1 MGRGCSFG
9 ELIAFSG
16 RRRKTAP
23 NRSFPTDSVPSAI
36 PSDLFGNPWQ
46 SWAAALGL
54 ALAVFG
60 LALSIRRL
68 IVLRLAPRAERTETP
83 LDDFAVVLA
92 RRARRLLL
100 LAVALRLGAFAVRLP
115 LRLERVLDTV
125 AVIAIFLQLAL
136 WISAAIDFW
145 IDRRQR
151 RMGFD
156 PASAT
161 TLSALKFLGKLILG
175 AVLALA
181 ALDALG
187 VQVTA
192 LIAGLGVGG
201 LALALATQNILGD
214 LFASLTILI
223 DKPFVLG
230 DAIQVD
236 HLSGTVESIGLKTT
250 RIRSTSGEQ
259 LIFSNGDLLK
269 SRLHNFGRMTERR
282 VALVFAVSFDTP
294 AAELA
299 ALPGRMERNVAGQSD
314 LRFDRAHVRAIG
326 TYGIEIE
333 LVYFVV
339 GADMKLHMDRQQ
351 AVLLAA
357 LEDFA
362 AHGVALS
369 APPAPAGR
377 PAPTSDQAPGSRG
390 A

>member
-1 MGRGCSFG
+1 MPFV
-9 ELIAFSG
+9 I
-16 RRRKTAP
+16 
-23 NRSFPTDSVPSAI
+23 PTE
-36 PSDLFGNPWQ
+36 LFGNPWQ

-54 ALAVFG
+54 TLFAFG
-60 LALSIRRL
+60 LALLIRRL
-68 IVLRLAPRAERTETP
+68 LVSRLAPRAERTETS

-100 LAVALRLGAFAVRLP
+100 FAGALRIGVLAVHLP
-115 LRLERVLDTV
+115 PRLEGFLDTV
-125 AVIAIFLQLAL
+125 AVIAVFLQLAL
-136 WISAAIDFW
+136 WTSAAIDFW
-145 IDRRQR
+145 IDRRQKR
-151 RMGFD
+151 AGFD
-156 PASAT
+156 PAAAT
-161 TLSALKFLGKLILG
+161 TLSALKFLGKLILC
-175 AVLALA
+175 AVLGLA

-214 LFASLTILI
+214 LFASHTILI

-236 HLSGTVESIGLKTT
+236 QLSGTVESIGLKTT

-282 VALVFAVSFDTP
+282 VALVFPLSYDTP
-294 AAELA
+294 AADLA
-299 ALPGRMERNVAGQSD
+299 ALPARLEKIVAEQSD

-326 TYGIEIE
+326 INGIEIE

-339 GADMKLHMDRQQ
+339 GAGMLLHMDRQQ

-362 AHGVALS
+362 AHGIALS
-369 APPAPAGR
+369 APPAPAAGR
-377 PAPTSDQAPGSRG
+377 PAPPPVQPPGSRG